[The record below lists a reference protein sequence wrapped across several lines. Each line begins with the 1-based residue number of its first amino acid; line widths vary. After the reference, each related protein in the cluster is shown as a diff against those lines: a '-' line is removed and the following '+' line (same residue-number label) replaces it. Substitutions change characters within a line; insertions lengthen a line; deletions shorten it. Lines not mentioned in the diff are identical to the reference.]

1 MLLPKFESYKNES
14 YMKESSL
21 MIILFYLM
29 YKPINELYMKGLNEL
44 FMAKLNQYISDK
56 KLYKELKLKKYQK
69 YNYKRNKIKK
79 NQKIFPSNKF
89 KKNYR

>member
-1 MLLPKFESYKNES
+1 MNVS
-14 YMKESSL
+14 YMKESD
-21 MIILFYLM
+21 IRILFYLM
-29 YKPINELYMKGLNEL
+29 YKPMKEIELNELYIKILNEL
-44 FMAKLNQYISDK
+44 PMAKLNQNISDK